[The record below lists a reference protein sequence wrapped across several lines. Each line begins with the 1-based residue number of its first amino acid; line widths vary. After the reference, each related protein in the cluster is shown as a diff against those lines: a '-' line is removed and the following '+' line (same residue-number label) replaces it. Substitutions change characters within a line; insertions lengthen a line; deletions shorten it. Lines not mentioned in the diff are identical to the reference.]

1 MIYVFKTDV
10 SSIHKAHCL
19 EPKLNALFPF
29 CQWNFDLEDCDNIF
43 RIDTDIYSLDD
54 ISAGLQQLDI
64 VYEEL
69 L

>member
-10 SSIHKAHCL
+10 SSIHKADCL
-19 EPKLNALFPF
+19 KPKLNALFPF
-29 CQWNFDLEDCDNIF
+29 CKWNFDLEDCDNIF

-54 ISAGLQQLDI
+54 ILAGLQQLEI
-64 VYEEL
+64 VHEEL

>member
-10 SSIHKAHCL
+10 SSIHKADSL
-19 EPKLNALFPF
+19 KPELNALFPF
-29 CQWNFDLEDCDNIF
+29 CKWNFDLDDCDNIF
-43 RIDTDIYSLDD
+43 RIDTDTHSLDD
-54 ISAGLQQLDI
+54 ILAGLQQLEI

>member
-1 MIYVFKTDV
+1 M
-10 SSIHKAHCL
+10 
-19 EPKLNALFPF
+19 PKLNAIFPF